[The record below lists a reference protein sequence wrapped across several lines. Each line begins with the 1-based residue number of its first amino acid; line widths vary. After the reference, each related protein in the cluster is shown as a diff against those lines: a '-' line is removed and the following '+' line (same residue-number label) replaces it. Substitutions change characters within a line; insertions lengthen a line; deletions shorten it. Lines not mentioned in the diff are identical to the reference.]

1 MKQITEEALGRAL
14 SSCVEVKIVGGCEH
28 EMAKLNCPA
37 SCGLCD
43 DFEAQDRLMHGRQM
57 AGKCIGG

>member
-1 MKQITEEALGRAL
+1 MTARTAADELVKQITEEALGRAL

-37 SCGLCD
+37 S
-43 DFEAQDRLMHGRQM
+43 
-57 AGKCIGG
+57 